1 MTDGLNE
8 VKFSFKKDLII
19 QEGDKYNKI
28 LKDKRLQGL
37 GLAPIFEAIDKLG
50 KNDNKVTDG
59 TELEYLEKLSQ
70 KLGDEIDEG
79 KIKELVKEFR
89 KLRREAGGNPVAAVM
104 KLLSQPDAAALDGV
118 ENPVKIKLAEDS
130 SSAVVEGIE
139 GDDAPPSAS
148 TIVDGD
154 EGGIPSGNAGVVSDD
169 GKTSQK
175 AFNQTIQTLV
185 IKFGMKEDELT
196 AKYTETYKVVKGDNL
211 YKIAVKTLKEE
222 GIENPNWKQINERI
236 AEIALVNNIN
246 DVNRILIGQEI
257 KLPKAGGTEPPVV
270 EDEQPVVEDELPAEF
285 DPESNVARAAAGE
298 SSIQVAESFDPE
310 GWTAS
315 AVAGEA
321 DITKYTK
328 TEGEGESAVTKEKY
342 AVEVSGVTIVADTL
356 EGVKALKKEFEAN
369 QPVGKPEGEES
380 PEDAAKR
387 KDLNLDKLKSQMSLL
402 QNTEDVILYVIDQ
415 LKNPDLTDS
424 SSDKFKALV
433 LDLLKTGDPEVVE
446 KLMLKDGIFDSTL
459 FTKDEVSFKTA
470 ADMYKAIRDKE
481 LRGGRLSD
489 TEHALKDTFQQSYDE
504 NGFKIEADTEK
515 GVVEKYM
522 RFDTNGDVYYYYS
535 NVPPVFANSQELL
548 DEFAAKLS
556 AADTDAK
563 KAALFKEYVNT
574 PDPSLRMH
582 LAYNTEDYTASK
594 EGIETLINNSDLEI
608 LSCLYVKDEY
618 KAELYKKAAEKAK
631 ELFLADKGNL
641 DNARYLYEIFDRID
655 ESGLPDEEKNAI
667 KTEILES
674 YFTVTTA
681 EDGTKTYKFEPS
693 RRPTYEEMDELA
705 ENATDEMKKAL
716 VESIKL
722 EDMGKNE
729 YTAGIEKWATTAT
742 VVPHY
747 AQFIDGMSEE
757 EVIDFIK
764 NKVTYPSDIPND
776 KILEKFHDNKE
787 IRELLTRGYHDLDGT
802 KFDSIISDENRL
814 LLIKDYITVNEDG
827 SRSLKKSELPKWI
840 FVDDLISLLP
850 SECDEGEAR
859 KVFDTILKSL
869 GKEDLNRLV
878 SLGNHVKDKYIIQ
891 TRVGE
896 LIKENPEDLAFIEKV
911 LDLNSEIIPFGTIL
925 ALDASKLSQDVKNTM
940 FDKFFKENEF
950 SLKTLNW
957 AVNRGWIKHLGHNI
971 FEVDPESETI
981 YRSIS
986 MVVDDEGNEIY
997 KKFRAISRDGY
1008 NKGLEI
1014 YKDVYGAGHGSVRDK
1029 LNEDGYFTK
1038 DNIIGI
1044 ITTFNNRT
1052 RAEKIIEY
1060 LNREWGP
1067 SAKEMNV
1074 IPNTLLAL
1082 AADKGLSDDPTY
1094 KELAELVSGYNDSD
1108 FWDYGKDEIAAKIDT
1123 LMNDLIYKIQF

>member
-8 VKFSFKKDLII
+8 VKFSFKKDLMI
-19 QEGDKYNKI
+19 QEGDKYKEI
-28 LKDKRLQGL
+28 LKDKRLHGL

-79 KIKELVKEFR
+79 KIKELVKEF
-89 KLRREAGGNPVAAVM
+89 KELKKASGGNPVAAVI
-104 KLLSQPDAAALDGV
+104 KLLSNTEPP
-118 ENPVKIKLAEDS
+118 EVKIEEKTPDD
-130 SSAVVEGIE
+130 VVPKEVAGPE
-139 GDDAPPSAS
+139 S
-148 TIVDGD
+148 TIKDGKLR
-154 EGGIPSGNAGVVSDD
+154 EEPAGEETPATEEHLSDD
-169 GKTSQK
+169 GKTSQR
-175 AFNQTIQTLV
+175 AFNQAIQTTVTKLGT
-185 IKFGMKEDELT
+185 KKDELT
-196 AKYTETYKVVKGDNL
+196 AKYTETYKAVKGDNL
-211 YKIAVKTLKEE
+211 YKIAVRTLKQE
-222 GIENPNWKQINERI
+222 GIEKPNWKQINERI
-236 AEIALVNNIN
+236 AEIALVNNIK
-246 DVNRILIGQEI
+246 DVNRILVGQEI
-257 KLPKAGGTEPPVV
+257 KLPKTGGTEPPAAGTEPPAGGTEPPAGRT
-270 EDEQPVVEDELPAEF
+270 EPAAF
-285 DPESNVARAAAGE
+285 NPESNVARDAAGE
-298 SSIQVAESFDPE
+298 SSVKVTDNFDPE

-328 TEGEGESAVTKEKY
+328 KEGEGESAVTKEKY

-356 EGVKALKKEFEAN
+356 EGVKALKQEFEAN

-415 LKNPDLTDS
+415 LKNPDITDS

-446 KLMLKDGIFDSTL
+446 KLMLKDYEFDSTL

-481 LRGGRLSD
+481 LRGERLSD
-489 TEHALKDTFQQSYDE
+489 TEHSLKYTFQTSDDE

-522 RFDTNGDVYYYYS
+522 GFDENGDVYYYYS
-535 NVPPVFANSQELL
+535 NVPPVFAYSQELL
-548 DEFAAKLS
+548 DEFAAKLNS
-556 AADTDAK
+556 ADTDVK
-563 KAALFKEYVNT
+563 KSALFKEYVNT
-574 PDPSLRMH
+574 PDPALRMH

-594 EGIETLINNSDLEI
+594 EDIETLINNSDLET

-655 ESGLPDEEKNAI
+655 ESGLSEAEKNAI

-757 EVIDFIK
+757 EVINFIK

-802 KFDSIISDENRL
+802 KFDSIINDGNRIS
-814 LLIKDYITVNEDG
+814 LIKDYITVNEDG
-827 SRSLKKSELPKWI
+827 SWSLKKSELPKWI

-878 SLGNHVKDKYIIQ
+878 SLGDHLKDKSIIQ

-896 LIKENPEDLAFIEKV
+896 LIKENPEDSAFIEKV
-911 LDLNSEIIPFGTIL
+911 LSGKHNEYIPFDTIL

-950 SLKTLNW
+950 SLKTLNL
-957 AVNRGWIKHLGHNI
+957 AINRGWIKPLGNNI
-971 FEVDPESETI
+971 VEIDPNSKILYREVFTGTDDN
-981 YRSIS
+981 
-986 MVVDDEGNEIY
+986 MVLQP
-997 KKFRAISRDGY
+997 ISRDGY
-1008 NKGLEI
+1008 QKGLDI
-1014 YKDVYGAGHGSVRDK
+1014 YKDVNGAGHGSVRDK

-1067 SAKEMNV
+1067 SASEMNV

-1082 AADKGLSDDPTY
+1082 AADKGLSSDPTY
-1094 KELAELVSGYNDSD
+1094 KELLALVTQYQDSTY
-1108 FWDYGKDEIAAKIDT
+1108 WDYGKNEVAAKIDS
-1123 LMNDLIYKIQF
+1123 LMMDLINIIEAQ

>member
-118 ENPVKIKLAEDS
+118 EK
-130 SSAVVEGIE
+130 VVEGNE

-154 EGGIPSGNAGVVSDD
+154 EDGIPSGNAGVVSDD

-222 GIENPNWKQINERI
+222 GIEKPNWKQINERI

-270 EDEQPVVEDELPAEF
+270 EDELPVVEDELPAEF
-285 DPESNVARAAAGE
+285 DPASNIASAAAGE

-315 AVAGEA
+315 AVTGEA

-402 QNTEDVILYVIDQ
+402 QNMEDVILYVIDQ
-415 LKNPDLTDS
+415 LKNPDITDS

-446 KLMLKDGIFDSTL
+446 KLMLKDYEFDSTL

-481 LRGGRLSD
+481 LRGERLSD
-489 TEHALKDTFQQSYDE
+489 TEHSLKYTFQTSDDE

-522 RFDTNGDVYYYYS
+522 GFDENGDVYYYYS
-535 NVPPVFANSQELL
+535 NVPPVFAYSQELL
-548 DEFAAKLS
+548 DEFAAKLNS
-556 AADTDAK
+556 ADTDVK
-563 KAALFKEYVNT
+563 KSALFKEYVNT
-574 PDPSLRMH
+574 PDPALRMH

-594 EGIETLINNSDLEI
+594 EDIETLINNSDLET

-641 DNARYLYEIFDRID
+641 DNARYLSEIFGKID

-729 YTAGIEKWATTAT
+729 YSTAIEACITTGT

-802 KFDSIISDENRL
+802 KFDSIINDGNRIS
-814 LLIKDYITVNEDG
+814 LIKDYITVNEDG
-827 SRSLKKSELPKWI
+827 SWSLKKSELPKWI

-878 SLGNHVKDKYIIQ
+878 SLGDHLKDKSIIQ

-896 LIKENPEDLAFIEKV
+896 LIKENPEDSAFIEKV
-911 LDLNSEIIPFGTIL
+911 LSGKHNEYIPFDTIL

-950 SLKTLNW
+950 SLKTLNL
-957 AVNRGWIKHLGHNI
+957 AINRGWIKPLGNNI
-971 FEVDPESETI
+971 VEIDPNSKILYREVFTGTDDN
-981 YRSIS
+981 
-986 MVVDDEGNEIY
+986 MVLQP
-997 KKFRAISRDGY
+997 ISRDGY
-1008 NKGLEI
+1008 QKGLDI
-1014 YKDVYGAGHGSVRDK
+1014 YKDVNGAGHGSVRDK

-1067 SAKEMNV
+1067 SASEMNV
-1074 IPNTLLAL
+1074 IPNTLLSL
-1082 AADKGLSDDPTY
+1082 AADKGLSSDPTY
-1094 KELAELVSGYNDSD
+1094 KELLALVTQYQDSTY
-1108 FWDYGKDEIAAKIDT
+1108 WDYGKNEVAAKIDS
-1123 LMNDLIYKIQF
+1123 LMMDLINIIEAQ